1 MMARFVLTS
10 LARED
15 LDEIYEYVRKDNPD
29 AALKVL
35 NNLRNAM
42 RNLAEMPVMGHLR
55 RDLSDEPFR
64 FWSVYSYL
72 IIYKPESRPLQVVRV
87 LHGARDVRSI
97 LEEGS

>member
-1 MMARFVLTS
+1 MPRFVLTS

-29 AALKVL
+29 AALRVL
-35 NNLRNAM
+35 DNLRNAM
-42 RNLAEMPVMGHLR
+42 RKLAEMPEMGHLR

-87 LHGARDVRSI
+87 LHGARDIRSI

>member
-1 MMARFVLTS
+1 MPRFVLTS

-29 AALKVL
+29 AALRVL
-35 NNLRNAM
+35 DNLRNTM
-42 RNLAEMPVMGHLR
+42 RKLAEMPEMGHLR